1 MALGKK
7 LSTITAIMTL
17 LNDIYSYIN
26 NNKDPI
32 IIFLDF
38 KKAFDTISHK
48 KKREKCTRWGTY
60 DRTLAWFQS
69 YLSGRKQ
76 CVIMNSTISTV
87 LPLTHGVPQ
96 GSILG
101 PILVSMYINEIPS
114 LLNCGIV
121 LYADDTV
128 IYHDTMHALQQNLNI
143 ISDRCENNM
152 LTINV
157 IKSQWMHMKI
167 HRFADYFNL
176 SKLEIK
182 NNTLEEVK
190 TYKYLGV
197 HIDNQLTFQYHHQL
211 LIRNVNFKVV
221 Y

>member
-1 MALGKK
+1 M
-7 LSTITAIMTL
+7 
-17 LNDIYSYIN
+17 N
-26 NNKDPI
+26 N
-32 IIFLDF
+32 
-38 KKAFDTISHK
+38 
-48 KKREKCTRWGTY
+48 
-60 DRTLAWFQS
+60 
-69 YLSGRKQ
+69 
-76 CVIMNSTISTV
+76 TISTV
-87 LPLTHGVPQ
+87 LPLTYGVPQ

-121 LYADDTV
+121 LYADHTV
-128 IYHDTMHALQQNLNI
+128 IYHDSMHALQQNLNI

-176 SKLEIK
+176 SKFEIK

-197 HIDNQLTFQYHHQL
+197 HIDNQLTFQYHH
-211 LIRNVNFKVV
+211 N